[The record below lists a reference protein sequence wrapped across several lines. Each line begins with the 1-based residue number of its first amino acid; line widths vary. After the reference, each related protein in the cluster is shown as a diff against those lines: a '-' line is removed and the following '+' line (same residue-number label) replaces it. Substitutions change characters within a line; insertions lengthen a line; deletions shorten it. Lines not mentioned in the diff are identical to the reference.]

1 MRIVKYLTL
10 SILLCAV
17 LILAETTRLLYT
29 VNFAFG
35 SMRAYYEV
43 QITQE
48 NLPMISELSRQYGL
62 PLCIVDNK
70 MTTTQEFDIYS
81 TVNESTLIDEL
92 QIQFGI
98 FRSVFYKEPV
108 QIRFHAFEDYEVPE
122 KPVKLFFVGNQRQ
135 DFEKAISA
143 QVPIQGGIMYQQDAS
158 IMLAVIWIAWGIL
171 IVFAFFLSAFDAESK
186 RCTSFVSIMNG
197 ASPLQ
202 ILLANIGV
210 ELLAVT
216 GIISIVAAVTSCF
229 VTVQIGKYWLA
240 LALLILVSMLPYIK
254 LTGLSYTIITQE
266 RLSIT
271 RLLNF
276 GYIYKTLLLCITMAV
291 FSLTASLGADFF
303 QNLRVLRYAKNY
315 EDYSIVKIE
324 TSQVN
329 LLGDIDVDEAVRYME
344 LTNLRIEEV
353 YRQYYERNDA
363 LMIAPYNLH
372 SFTSGKSNGFI
383 YCNANAADYI
393 DRLFGE
399 YRDEVN
405 ADVCIFIPDDIS
417 DDDPVIQDAIGLG
430 IPDYAGRSWEPEVE
444 IIHYHGRKT
453 GFYISSAENS
463 LLTFVENPI
472 VAYVMRTPAE
482 IGVPLTDT
490 HKASAAGNIAFRAD
504 DVMLR
509 DLQARDDIHCEIIP
523 IGETVQREFDSVK
536 RICGALALICV
547 VFIVL
552 NVFVSGF
559 LIRMEYRLR
568 AKEYCIKTVLGY
580 TMLQKFG
587 SFLTMSALSVLVS
600 IVLVVLLRNQLHIQ
614 PMVLALIC
622 GGMLSADT
630 VTILAYAI
638 RTERSSIVNS
648 LKGGAL

>member
-48 NLPMISELSRQYGL
+48 DLPVISELSGQYGI

-70 MTTTQEFDIYS
+70 MTTTQAFDIYS
-81 TVNESTLIDEL
+81 TADESTLVDEL
-92 QIQFGI
+92 QIQFGT
-98 FRSVFYKEPV
+98 FRSVFYKELV
-108 QIRFHAFEDYEVPE
+108 QISFHTIEDYEVPE
-122 KPVKLFFVGNQRQ
+122 KPVKLFFIGNQQ
-135 DFEKAISA
+135 KDFEKALSS
-143 QVPIQGGIMYQQDAS
+143 QVTIQGGIMYQQDAS
-158 IMLAVIWIAWGIL
+158 TMLAVIWIAWGIL
-171 IVFAFFLSAFDAESK
+171 IAFVFFLSAFDAESK
-186 RCTSFVSIMNG
+186 RRTSFVRIMNG

-202 ILLANIGV
+202 ILLANIGA
-210 ELLAVT
+210 ELLVIT
-216 GIISIVAAVTSCF
+216 GIISIVTAVTGCF
-229 VTVQIGKYWLA
+229 VTVQIRKYWLVLVLLV
-240 LALLILVSMLPYIK
+240 LASMLPYIK

-266 RLSIT
+266 RLSVA

-276 GYIYKTLLLCITMAV
+276 GYIYKTILLCITMAV
-291 FSLTASLGADFF
+291 FSLTASLGADFVR
-303 QNLRVLRYAKNY
+303 NLRVLRCATEYS
-315 EDYSIVKIE
+315 DYSIVKIE
-324 TSQVN
+324 TTQAD

-353 YRQYYERNDA
+353 YRQYYESNDA

-372 SFTSGKSNGFI
+372 SFTSGKREGFI

-393 DRLFGE
+393 DRLFSE
-399 YRDEVN
+399 YRDETN
-405 ADVCIFIPDDIS
+405 ADACIFIPDGVS
-417 DDDPVIQDAIGLG
+417 EDDPVIQNAIGLG
-430 IPDYAGRSWEPEVE
+430 IPDYAGRSWEPEVK

-453 GFYISSAENS
+453 GFYISSAEDS

-472 VAYVMRTPAE
+472 VVYVMRTPDE

-490 HKASAAGNIAFRAD
+490 HKASAAGNIAFRTD
-504 DVMLR
+504 DAMLR
-509 DLQARDDIHCEIIP
+509 DLQARDNIRCEIIP
-523 IGETVQREFDSVK
+523 IRETVQREFDSVK
-536 RICGALALICV
+536 RICGALALICA
-547 VFIVL
+547 VFIAL

-580 TMLQKFG
+580 TMLLKFG
-587 SFLTMSALSVLVS
+587 SFLTMSVLSILVS

-614 PMVLALIC
+614 PTVLALIC
-622 GGMLSADT
+622 GGMLIADT
-630 VTILAYAI
+630 VTIFAYAI

>member
-48 NLPMISELSRQYGL
+48 DLPVISELSGQYGI

-70 MTTTQEFDIYS
+70 MATTQAFDIYS
-81 TVNESTLIDEL
+81 TADESTLVDEL
-92 QIQFGI
+92 QIQFGT
-98 FRSVFYKEPV
+98 FRSVFYQNPV
-108 QIRFHAFEDYEVPE
+108 QIRFHTFEDYEVPE
-122 KPVKLFFVGNQRQ
+122 KPVKLFFIGNQQ
-135 DFEKAISA
+135 KDFEKALSA
-143 QVPIQGGIMYQQDAS
+143 QVSIQGGIMYQQDAS
-158 IMLAVIWIAWGIL
+158 TMLAVIWIAWGIL
-171 IVFAFFLSAFDAESK
+171 IAFAFFLSAFDAESK
-186 RCTSFVSIMNG
+186 RRTSFVRIMNG
-197 ASPLQ
+197 ASPLG
-202 ILLANIGV
+202 ILLTNIGA
-210 ELLAVT
+210 ELLVMT
-216 GIISIVAAVTSCF
+216 GIISIVTAVTSCF
-229 VTVQIGKYWLA
+229 VTVQIGKYRLVLVLLVLA
-240 LALLILVSMLPYIK
+240 SMLPYIK

-266 RLSIT
+266 RLSVA

-276 GYIYKTLLLCITMAV
+276 GYIYKTILLCITMAV
-291 FSLTASLGADFF
+291 FSLTASLGADFVR
-303 QNLRVLRYAKNY
+303 NLRVLRCVKAYA
-315 EDYSIVKIE
+315 DYSIVKIE
-324 TSQVN
+324 TTQAD
-329 LLGDIDVDEAVRYME
+329 LLDDIDVDEAVRYME

-353 YRQYYERNDA
+353 YRQYYESNDA

-372 SFTSGKSNGFI
+372 SFTSGKHEGFI

-399 YRDEVN
+399 YRDETN
-405 ADVCIFIPDDIS
+405 ADVCIFIPDGVPE
-417 DDDPVIQDAIGLG
+417 DDPVIQNATGLG

-453 GFYISSAENS
+453 GFYISSAEDS

-472 VAYVMRTPAE
+472 VAYVMRTPDE

-490 HKASAAGNIAFRAD
+490 HKASAAGNIAFHTD
-504 DVMLR
+504 DAMLR
-509 DLQARDDIHCEIIP
+509 DLQARDDIHCEFIP

-536 RICGALALICV
+536 RICGALALICA
-547 VFIVL
+547 VFIAL

-568 AKEYCIKTVLGY
+568 AKEYCIKTVLGF

-587 SFLTMSALSVLVS
+587 SFLTMSVLSILVS

-614 PMVLALIC
+614 PTVLALIC
-622 GGMLSADT
+622 GGMLIADT
-630 VTILAYAI
+630 VTIFAYAI
-638 RTERSSIVNS
+638 QTERSSIVNS

>member
-48 NLPMISELSRQYGL
+48 DLPVISELSGQYGI

-70 MTTTQEFDIYS
+70 MATTQAFDIYS
-81 TVNESTLIDEL
+81 TADESTLVDEL
-92 QIQFGI
+92 QIQFGT
-98 FRSVFYKEPV
+98 FRSVFYQNPV
-108 QIRFHAFEDYEVPE
+108 QIRFHAFEDYEVSE

-135 DFEKAISA
+135 DFEKALSS
-143 QVPIQGGIMYQQDAS
+143 QLTIQGGIMYQQDAS
-158 IMLAVIWIAWGIL
+158 TMLAVIWIAWEIL
-171 IVFAFFLSAFDAESK
+171 IAFAFFLSAFDAESK
-186 RCTSFVSIMNG
+186 RRTSFVRIMNG
-197 ASPLQ
+197 VSPLQ

-216 GIISIVAAVTSCF
+216 GIISIVTAVTGCF
-229 VTVQIGKYWLA
+229 VTVQIGKYWQVLVLLVLA
-240 LALLILVSMLPYIK
+240 SMLPYIK

-266 RLSIT
+266 RLSVA

-276 GYIYKTLLLCITMAV
+276 GYIYKTILLCITMAV
-291 FSLTASLGADFF
+291 FSLTASLGADFVR
-303 QNLRVLRYAKNY
+303 NLHVLRCAKEY
-315 EDYSIVKIE
+315 SDYSIVKIE
-324 TSQVN
+324 TTQAD

-353 YRQYYERNDA
+353 YRQYYESNDA

-372 SFTSGKSNGFI
+372 SFTSGKHEGFI

-399 YRDEVN
+399 YRDETN
-405 ADVCIFIPDDIS
+405 ADVCIFIPDGVPE
-417 DDDPVIQDAIGLG
+417 DDPVIQNATGLG
-430 IPDYAGRSWEPEVE
+430 IPGYAGRSWEPEVE

-453 GFYISSAENS
+453 GFYISSAEDS

-472 VAYVMRTPAE
+472 VVYVMRTPYE

-490 HKASAAGNIAFRAD
+490 HKASAAGNIAFRTD
-504 DVMLR
+504 DAMLR
-509 DLQARDDIHCEIIP
+509 DLQARDNIRCEIIP

-536 RICGALALICV
+536 RICGSLILICA
-547 VFIVL
+547 VFIAL

-559 LIRMEYRLR
+559 LIRME
-568 AKEYCIKTVLGY
+568 
-580 TMLQKFG
+580 
-587 SFLTMSALSVLVS
+587 
-600 IVLVVLLRNQLHIQ
+600 
-614 PMVLALIC
+614 
-622 GGMLSADT
+622 
-630 VTILAYAI
+630 
-638 RTERSSIVNS
+638 
-648 LKGGAL
+648 